1 MGRYSSVQAYAD
13 NNANMRSI
21 PYEQASGAP
30 ADAAKAPGAGTFHS
44 SSRLLLVFSLIVPY
58 LTPIFLFYVLS

>member
-21 PYEQASGAP
+21 QYDQAVGSAQ
-30 ADAAKAPGAGTFHS
+30 AKAGPGMLF
-44 SSRLLLVFSLIVPY
+44 LLNASIAMIIY
-58 LTPIFLFYVLS
+58 L

>member
-21 PYEQASGAP
+21 PYDQAVGAAQSKEGP
-30 ADAAKAPGAGTFHS
+30 GRADDSVVVCCKLYAVQF
-44 SSRLLLVFSLIVPY
+44 R
-58 LTPIFLFYVLS
+58 

>member
-21 PYEQASGAP
+21 PYEQAVGSAQ
-30 ADAAKAPGAGTFHS
+30 AKAGPGMLFS
-44 SSRLLLVFSLIVPY
+44 WINRLRYDYFVRESN
-58 LTPIFLFYVLS
+58 S